1 MGLYIV
7 GWILV
12 LFIFGT
18 LSLIIDSLLQPKK
31 EIIVTR
37 KRYVPEPRPELKLI
51 VNDYEYDYDD

>member
-7 GWILV
+7 GWILI

-37 KRYVPEPRPELKLI
+37 RYVPEPRPELKLI
-51 VNDYEYDYDD
+51 VNDFEYDYDD